1 MFTSPGRALA
11 YIRYRSTDTLLQVKI
26 KDGAA
31 YINGSRLLPFCDN
44 FDAAAASAKC
54 VKAVLSAVSYLS
66 SQHPAL
72 LPNIQHWL
80 DEHSLATE
88 DWNARPTKL
97 AEPTNDPQLLG
108 DSDLIVKVSRLP
120 GDLLF

>member
-1 MFTSPGRALA
+1 M
-11 YIRYRSTDTLLQVKI
+11 KI

-66 SQHPAL
+66 AQHPAL
-72 LPNIQHWL
+72 LPNIQQWK

-88 DWNARPTKL
+88 DWNARSTKL

-108 DSDLIVKVSRLP
+108 DNELIVKVSRLP
-120 GDLLF
+120 GNLLFESIRILL